1 MNLVKL
7 QDIKLIHRNL
17 LHFYTTTKDQKEK
30 WKKPSHLPS
39 HQKKYN
45 TKKST
50 FWRRSKT
57 CTLKTIRCC
66 WKKPKKAH
74 VIELLICVQF
84 FANTWTAACQAP
96 LSFTISQSLLRFVSI
111 ESVML
116 SNCLISAVPFSSCP
130 QSFPASGSLPMSQL
144 FASGGQSIGVSASG
158 LPRNIQ
164 DWFPLG
170 WTGLT
175 TRHVGC

>member
-1 MNLVKL
+1 MINILQNVDQHKQNSSMNLVKL

-50 FWRRSKT
+50 FLRRYKT

-96 LSFTISQSLLRFVSI
+96 LSFTISQSFLKFMSI

-116 SNCLISAVPFSSCP
+116 TISSSSFAFNLSQHQDLGLEFQLQH
-130 QSFPASGSLPMSQL
+130 QSF
-144 FASGGQSIGVSASG
+144 
-158 LPRNIQ
+158 
-164 DWFPLG
+164 
-170 WTGLT
+170 
-175 TRHVGC
+175 